1 VKNRYRPFQR
11 FWTTDAGLTGVLV
24 FLILFLVSAY
34 LLDQYY
40 IAKVFSLIFI
50 SLFFL
55 SGVLLVYQRPLERLI
70 FGALALGSLGFI
82 WIDFFYPE
90 FGLRT
95 ARTLA
100 TMATVVYLIVLLLRH
115 VFSQGAVTYHR
126 ICGAI
131 AIYLLVIFLW
141 SDLYLFILE
150 INPKALTLPPGF
162 PTLPPEAMSGQFD
175 SLHGTMIYFS
185 VITITTLGYGD
196 ILPISPAARL
206 AVMLQA
212 LFGQL
217 YPSVMLAWLVSMEIL
232 TRTRK
237 G

>member
-1 VKNRYRPFQR
+1 VKKKYSPFQR

-24 FLILFLVSAY
+24 FLILFLITGY
-34 LLDQYY
+34 LLDRYY
-40 IAKVFSLIFI
+40 VAKVLSLIFI

-55 SGVLLVYQRPLERLI
+55 SGVLSVYQRPLGRLL
-70 FGALALGSLGFI
+70 FVGLALGSLGFI
-82 WIDFFYPE
+82 WIDFFFPE

-100 TMATVVYLIVLLLRH
+100 AAVTVVYLIFLLLRQ
-115 VFSQGAVTYHR
+115 VFSEGAVSYHR

-131 AIYLLVIFLW
+131 AVYLLAIFLW
-141 SDLYLFILE
+141 SDLYLLILE
-150 INPKALTLPPGF
+150 INPKALTLPPGS
-162 PTLPPEAMSGQFD
+162 PALPPEALSGQFD
-175 SLHGTMIYFS
+175 DLHGTMIYFS

-217 YPSVMLAWLVSMEIL
+217 YPSVLLAWLVSMEIL

-237 G
+237 D